1 MNLRSALAH
10 IEKGYILDLADGVEV
25 HAFGGLPMAP
35 YFYFQE
41 FLREVKALLDK
52 VDTMNSA
59 SSSEL
64 LIKSLR
70 GEAERLA
77 NHGAPPDLAETLQLE
92 KLRAASAMLEAAGL
106 KVRLRLAERDLNH
119 VTELLEEERT
129 RLDEALKERDLARA
143 EVGNL
148 RAAIAQE
155 LKWDTH

>member
-10 IEKGYILDLADGVEV
+10 IEHGYTINLPDGVEI

-41 FLREVKALLDK
+41 FLGEVKALLDK
-52 VDTMNSA
+52 ADAMGSA

-70 GEAERLA
+70 DEAERLA
-77 NHGAPPDLAETLQLE
+77 NHGAPPDLAETLQPE

-106 KVRLRLAERDLNH
+106 KVRLRLMERDLSH
-119 VTELLEEERT
+119 VTKLLEEERA
-129 RLDEALKERDLARA
+129 RLDEALKERDLART
-143 EVGNL
+143 EIDNL
-148 RAAIAQE
+148 QATIAQE
-155 LKWDTH
+155 R